1 MNNRKQKNIHK
12 NQQPRNPQQP
22 KHDILPIPKP
32 VRMEV
37 HLPEIPS
44 EDDFV
49 TIPVDEYT
57 ELVSA
62 YAILDAVIRVV
73 KLDSCGS
80 YIKNELLRAVIGM
93 PPEEKHDE

>member
-1 MNNRKQKNIHK
+1 MNNRKQKNTPK
-12 NQQPRNPQQP
+12 NKQQRNPQQP
-22 KHDILPIPKP
+22 KRDVIPIPKP

-37 HLPEIPS
+37 HLPEIPN

-62 YAILDAVIRVV
+62 YAILDAVIRVIE
-73 KLDSCGS
+73 LDSGS
-80 YIKNELLRAVIGM
+80 AYVRNNTLRAVIGM

>member
-1 MNNRKQKNIHK
+1 MNNRKQKNTHK
-12 NQQPRNPQQP
+12 NKQQHNPQQP
-22 KHDILPIPKP
+22 KRDVIPIPKP

-37 HLPEIPS
+37 HLPEIPN

-62 YAILDAVIRVV
+62 YAILDAVIRLIE
-73 KLDSCGS
+73 LDSGS
-80 YIKNELLRAVIGM
+80 AYVRNDTLRAVIGM
-93 PPEEKHDE
+93 LPEEKHDE

>member
-1 MNNRKQKNIHK
+1 MNNNKQKNAHK

-22 KHDILPIPKP
+22 KRDVIPIPKP

-73 KLDSCGS
+73 KLDSGS
-80 YIKNELLRAVIGM
+80 AYVRNNTLRAVIGM

>member
-1 MNNRKQKNIHK
+1 MNNRKQKNTPK
-12 NQQPRNPQQP
+12 NKQQRNPQQP
-22 KHDILPIPKP
+22 KRDVIPIPKP

-37 HLPEIPS
+37 HLPEIPN

-62 YAILDAVIRVV
+62 YAILDAVIRLIE
-73 KLDSCGS
+73 LDSGS
-80 YIKNELLRAVIGM
+80 AYVRNNTLRAVIGM
-93 PPEEKHDE
+93 PQEEKHDE